1 MFTKITMP
9 SLSPTMEEGKI
20 VSWIKKVGDE
30 VLSGE
35 VLFEV
40 ETDKATMEYEAP
52 EDGYLAKIFFEKGQ
66 TVKVNTLVALISES
80 KTIDE
85 NTINAFINDSKN
97 ITQTKEP
104 EIKIEVETDKV
115 ADKEALTSSNMTNL
129 TKNIKIT
136 SLAKRIAVQNKIDI
150 TSVTHTGRKIKVN
163 DLFQVD
169 TPKGIDSKIFISP
182 AAKIISIKKN
192 INIEN
197 VSGTGP
203 NNRII
208 LRDLGDPALRSDD
221 KLRKAIAKA
230 TVYSKQNIPHF
241 YLNAKVQMDSLLEFR
256 KINKQN
262 GSKYSLNTLLMFA
275 ISESFK
281 AFPEAN
287 CTYSQN
293 DEFKI
298 NNSIEVGLAVDSDV
312 GLKMPVLKNIET
324 MDLNGLSQSLNT
336 LIDLTRSNKLSPQD
350 LTGGVISISNLG
362 SFNIRSFDAIIFPG
376 QSYILSV
383 GQIFEDVL
391 VSKGE
396 ISTGNF
402 MNLTLA
408 CDHRAVDGVL
418 AAKFFSHVTSTMEKI
433 N

>member
-1 MFTKITMP
+1 MLTKITMP

-20 VSWIKKVGDE
+20 VSWIKNVGDE

-52 EDGYLAKIFFEKGQ
+52 EDGFLVKILCEKDQ
-66 TVKVNTLVALISES
+66 TVKVNDLVAVISES
-80 KTIDE
+80 KSIDK
-85 NTINAFINDSKN
+85 NFINEF
-97 ITQTKEP
+97 ITEYNNTPKVKDNKTKEDK
-104 EIKIEVETDKV
+104 EDKV
-115 ADKEALTSSNMTNL
+115 EFESNL
-129 TKNIKIT
+129 IELPDDVRIT
-136 SLAKRIAVQNKIDI
+136 SLAKRVAIQNKIDI
-150 TSVTHTGRKIKVN
+150 SSLAYSGRKIKVN
-163 DLFQVD
+163 DLLANSSIEIS
-169 TPKGIDSKIFISP
+169 PSKIFISP
-182 AAKIISIKKN
+182 AAKIIAIKKN

-197 VSGTGP
+197 ISGSGP

-208 LRDLGDPALRSDD
+208 LRDVGDSTSMNDN

-241 YLNAKVQMDSLLEFR
+241 YLNSRVQMDNLLEFR
-256 KINKQN
+256 KLHKQSGN
-262 GSKYSLNTLLMFA
+262 KYSLNGLLMHA

-281 AFPEAN
+281 FFPESN
-287 CTYSQN
+287 CVYLKN
-293 DEFKI
+293 DEFKV
-298 NNSIEVGLAVDSDV
+298 NENIEIGLAIDSEA

-324 MDLNGLSQSLNT
+324 MDLNSLSLSLNA
-336 LIDLTRSNKLSPQD
+336 LIDSARLNKLNPQD
-350 LTGGVISISNLG
+350 LVGGVISISNLG

-376 QSYILSV
+376 QTYILSV
-383 GQIFEDVL
+383 GQIYEDVL

-396 ISTGNF
+396 ISSGQF

-418 AAKFFSHVTSTMEKI
+418 AAKFFSHISSIIEKI
-433 N
+433 K

>member
-1 MFTKITMP
+1 MLTKITMP

-20 VSWIKKVGDE
+20 VSWIKNVGDE

-52 EDGYLAKIFFEKGQ
+52 EDGFLVKILCEKDQ
-66 TVKVNTLVALISES
+66 TVKVNDLVAIISES
-80 KTIDE
+80 KSIDK
-85 NTINAFINDSKN
+85 NFINEFINEFNNTPKVKDNK
-97 ITQTKEP
+97 TKEDK
-104 EIKIEVETDKV
+104 EDKV
-115 ADKEALTSSNMTNL
+115 EFKSNLIELPND
-129 TKNIKIT
+129 IRIT
-136 SLAKRIAVQNKIDI
+136 SLAKRVANQNKIDI
-150 TSVTHTGRKIKVN
+150 SSISYSGRKIKVN
-163 DLFQVD
+163 DLLAD
-169 TPKGIDSKIFISP
+169 SSIEISPSKIFISP
-182 AAKIISIKKN
+182 AAKIIAIKKN

-197 VSGTGP
+197 ITGSGP

-208 LRDLGDPALRSDD
+208 LRDVGDSTSMNDN

-241 YLNAKVQMDSLLEFR
+241 YLNSRVQMDNLLEFR
-256 KINKQN
+256 KLHKQSGN
-262 GSKYSLNTLLMFA
+262 KYSLNGLLMHA

-281 AFPEAN
+281 FFPESN
-287 CTYSQN
+287 CVYLEN
-293 DEFKI
+293 DEFKV
-298 NNSIEVGLAVDSDV
+298 NENIEIGLAVDSDA

-324 MDLNGLSQSLNT
+324 MDLNSLSLSLNA
-336 LIDLTRSNKLSPQD
+336 LIDSARLNKLTPQD
-350 LTGGVISISNLG
+350 LAGGVISISNLG

-376 QSYILSV
+376 QTYILSV
-383 GQIFEDVL
+383 GQIYEDVL

-396 ISTGNF
+396 ISSGQF

-418 AAKFFSHVTSTMEKI
+418 AAKFFSHISSIIEKI
-433 N
+433 K

>member
-1 MFTKITMP
+1 MLTKITMP

-20 VSWIKKVGDE
+20 VSWIKNVGDE

-52 EDGYLAKIFFEKGQ
+52 EDGFLVKILCEKDQ
-66 TVKVNTLVALISES
+66 TVKVNDLVAIISES
-80 KTIDE
+80 KSIDK
-85 NTINAFINDSKN
+85 NFINEFINEFNNTPKVKDNK
-97 ITQTKEP
+97 TKEDK
-104 EIKIEVETDKV
+104 EDKV
-115 ADKEALTSSNMTNL
+115 EFKSNLIELPNDVR
-129 TKNIKIT
+129 IT
-136 SLAKRIAVQNKIDI
+136 SLAKRVAIQNKIDI
-150 TSVTHTGRKIKVN
+150 SSISYSGRKIKVN
-163 DLFQVD
+163 DLLAD
-169 TPKGIDSKIFISP
+169 SSIEISPSKIFISP
-182 AAKIISIKKN
+182 AAKIIAIKKN

-197 VSGTGP
+197 ITGSGP

-208 LRDLGDPALRSDD
+208 LRDVGDSTSMNDN

-241 YLNAKVQMDSLLEFR
+241 YLNSRVQMDNLLEFR
-256 KINKQN
+256 KLHKQSGN
-262 GSKYSLNTLLMFA
+262 KYSLNGLLMHA

-281 AFPEAN
+281 FFPESN
-287 CTYSQN
+287 CVYLEN
-293 DEFKI
+293 DEFKV
-298 NNSIEVGLAVDSDV
+298 NENIEIGLAVDSDA

-324 MDLNGLSQSLNT
+324 MDLNSLSLSLNA
-336 LIDLTRSNKLSPQD
+336 LIDSARLNKLTPQD
-350 LTGGVISISNLG
+350 LAGGVISISNLG

-376 QSYILSV
+376 QTYILSV
-383 GQIFEDVL
+383 GQIYEDVL

-396 ISTGNF
+396 ISSGQF

-418 AAKFFSHVTSTMEKI
+418 AAKFFSHISSIIEKI
-433 N
+433 K

>member
-1 MFTKITMP
+1 MLTKITMP

-20 VSWIKKVGDE
+20 VSWIKNVGDE

-52 EDGYLAKIFFEKGQ
+52 EDGFLVKILCEKDQ
-66 TVKVNTLVALISES
+66 TVKVNDLVAVISES
-80 KTIDE
+80 KSIDK
-85 NTINAFINDSKN
+85 NFINEFINEFNNTPKVKDNK
-97 ITQTKEP
+97 TKEDK
-104 EIKIEVETDKV
+104 EDKV
-115 ADKEALTSSNMTNL
+115 EFKSNLIELPNDVR
-129 TKNIKIT
+129 IT
-136 SLAKRIAVQNKIDI
+136 SLAKRVAIQNKIDI
-150 TSVTHTGRKIKVN
+150 SSISYSGRKIKVN
-163 DLFQVD
+163 DLLAD
-169 TPKGIDSKIFISP
+169 SSIEISPSKIFISP
-182 AAKIISIKKN
+182 AAKIIAIKKN

-197 VSGTGP
+197 ITGSGP

-208 LRDLGDPALRSDD
+208 LRDVGDSTSMNDN

-241 YLNAKVQMDSLLEFR
+241 YLNSRVQMDNLLEFR
-256 KINKQN
+256 KLHKQSGN
-262 GSKYSLNTLLMFA
+262 KYSLNGLLMHA

-281 AFPEAN
+281 FFPESN
-287 CTYSQN
+287 CVYLEN
-293 DEFKI
+293 DEFKV
-298 NNSIEVGLAVDSDV
+298 NENIEIGLAVDSDA

-324 MDLNGLSQSLNT
+324 MDLNSLSLSLNA
-336 LIDLTRSNKLSPQD
+336 LIDSARLNKLTPQD
-350 LTGGVISISNLG
+350 LAGGVISISNLG

-376 QSYILSV
+376 QTYILSV
-383 GQIFEDVL
+383 GQIYEDVL

-396 ISTGNF
+396 ISSGQF

-418 AAKFFSHVTSTMEKI
+418 AAKFFSHISSIIEKI
-433 N
+433 K